1 MFIKSF
7 LISGFVSEL
16 KTLSFPKREI
26 LGEEF
31 TDEDYEKLCIKLS
44 LQNEQVKIS
53 KRTNLILLFFQF
65 KKHQIRDIKTK
76 VERIKSTFSRLTSE
90 EIFFALKE
98 FEYNE
103 EEVTLC
109 LTKNEFINQMRN
121 QIAQIRKDKKAPKS
135 DAVVVR
141 DEAESELSEDEEND
155 NIVSSEE
162 ESSEPE
168 ESEYKATVNNKKR
181 LLYSSNSKA
190 NSSKKASRLR
200 LDDALANVADME
212 GWSEARIRAYQG
224 MKKNPNAYFYRFN
237 APGET
242 QKNGPW
248 SKEEDELFMRRLREF
263 GADGQWG
270 IFSMTIP
277 GRVGYQV
284 SDT

>member
-1 MFIKSF
+1 MS
-7 LISGFVSEL
+7 
-16 KTLSFPKREI
+16 
-26 LGEEF
+26 
-31 TDEDYEKLCIKLS
+31 
-44 LQNEQVKIS
+44 
-53 KRTNLILLFFQF
+53 
-65 KKHQIRDIKTK
+65 
-76 VERIKSTFSRLTSE
+76 
-90 EIFFALKE
+90 
-98 FEYNE
+98 
-103 EEVTLC
+103 
-109 LTKNEFINQMRN
+109 N
-121 QIAQIRKDKKAPKS
+121 QIAQIRKDKKPPK
-135 DAVVVR
+135 AAYVVVVR
-141 DEAESELSEDEEND
+141 DEAESELSEDQENND
-155 NIVSSEE
+155 NSESSEE

-181 LLYSSNSKA
+181 LQSSSNSKA
-190 NSSKKASRLR
+190 SSSKKASRLR

-248 SKEEDELFMRRLREF
+248 SKEEDELFMRRLKEF

>member
-1 MFIKSF
+1 M
-7 LISGFVSEL
+7 
-16 KTLSFPKREI
+16 
-26 LGEEF
+26 
-31 TDEDYEKLCIKLS
+31 
-44 LQNEQVKIS
+44 
-53 KRTNLILLFFQF
+53 
-65 KKHQIRDIKTK
+65 
-76 VERIKSTFSRLTSE
+76 TSE

-103 EEVTLC
+103 DEVTIC
-109 LTKNEFINQMRN
+109 LTKNEFINQIRN
-121 QIAQIRKDKKAPKS
+121 QIAQIRNDKKPTKS
-135 DAVVVR
+135 NVVL
-141 DEAESELSEDEEND
+141 EQEESESEISEDEEIDRNE
-155 NIVSSEE
+155 SSETE
-162 ESSEPE
+162 ESSELE
-168 ESEYKATVNNKKR
+168 ESEHKIIYNNKKR
-181 LLYSSNSKA
+181 TQTTSKA
-190 NSSKKASRLR
+190 KKASRLR

-248 SKEEDELFMRRLREF
+248 SKEEDELFMKRLREF

-284 SDT
+284 SPLRR